1 MFTQPL
7 LPWKHNSALPFY
19 CWFTYVTL
27 INEMN
32 IESTAMEIQLY
43 ILWVVALYIADK
55 NMKLK

>member
-1 MFTQPL
+1 
-7 LPWKHNSALPFY
+7 
-19 CWFTYVTL
+19 
-27 INEMN
+27 MN